1 MSNNKFCIE
10 CRFELPITVK
20 ILWEI

>member
-1 MSNNKFCIE
+1 MANNKFCIE